1 MKFIN
6 SIREG
11 DFVRLKTL
19 SQLEKEFGKVE
30 KIGITGTL
38 FFGDRNNLDL
48 GFFVHKNER
57 RELGNVLRIKRV
69 ENAEHSGAIF
79 FHAENNGIS
88 YGYDDIEDVVFEK
101 QIVDA
106 VLINGKW
113 YQADM
118 DLNVLILTQ

>member
-6 SIREG
+6 VIREG

-19 SQLEKEFGKVE
+19 SQLEKEFGKAQEGGV
-30 KIGITGTL
+30 IGSI
-38 FFGDRNNLDL
+38 FFGDRNKLESV
-48 GFFVHKNER
+48 FFISRNVK

-69 ENAEHSGAIF
+69 ENAELSDEIF
-79 FHAENNGIS
+79 FHTENNGIL
-88 YGYDDIEDVVFEK
+88 YDYEDTQDVIFEK

-113 YQADM
+113 YKAND
-118 DLNVLILTQ
+118 DLNVLFNI

>member
-6 SIREG
+6 VIREG
-11 DFVRLKTL
+11 DFVKLKTL
-19 SQLEKEFGKVE
+19 SQLEKEFGKAQKGGV
-30 KIGITGTL
+30 IGAL
-38 FFGDRNNLDL
+38 FFGDRNDLDSA
-48 GFFVHKNER
+48 FFVHKNVRE
-57 RELGNVLRIKRV
+57 ELGNVLRIKRV
-69 ENAEHSGAIF
+69 ENAEHTDTIF

-88 YGYDDIEDVVFEK
+88 YGYDDIEDVTFEK
-101 QIVDA
+101 QIVDS

>member
-6 SIREG
+6 VIREG

-19 SQLEKEFGKVE
+19 SQLEKEFGKAHVGVA
-30 KIGITGTL
+30 IGS
-38 FFGDRNNLDL
+38 FCFGDRKNLDSA
-48 GFFVHKNER
+48 FFVYSNVKQ
-57 RELGNVLRIKRV
+57 ELGNVLRIKRV
-69 ENAEHSGAIF
+69 ENAELSDSIF

-88 YGYDDIEDVVFEK
+88 YDYEDTEDVVFEK

-113 YQADM
+113 YQADA
-118 DLNVLILTQ
+118 DLNSLL

>member
-6 SIREG
+6 VIREG

-19 SQLEKEFGKVE
+19 SQLEKEFGKAQEGGV
-30 KIGITGTL
+30 IGSF
-38 FFGDRNNLDL
+38 FFGDRHKLESV
-48 GFFVHKNER
+48 FFISKNVK

-69 ENAEHSGAIF
+69 ENAELSDEIF
-79 FHAENNGIS
+79 FHAENNGIL
-88 YGYDDIEDVVFEK
+88 YDYEDTQDVIFEK

-118 DLNVLILTQ
+118 DLNALILTQ

>member
-6 SIREG
+6 IIREG

-19 SQLEKEFGKVE
+19 SQLEKEFGKAKE
-30 KIGITGTL
+30 SNIIGTL
-38 FFGDRNNLDL
+38 YFGNLEYFDSVFYVY
-48 GFFVHKNER
+48 GNVR

-69 ENAEHSGAIF
+69 EKSEHSDAIF
-79 FHAENNGIS
+79 FDAENNGIS
-88 YGYDDIEDVVFEK
+88 YDYEDDENVTFEK

-113 YQADM
+113 YQADT
-118 DLNVLILTQ
+118 DLNILL

>member
-6 SIREG
+6 VIREG

-19 SQLEKEFGKVE
+19 SQLEKEFGE
-30 KIGITGTL
+30 AQENGIIGTL
-38 FFGDRNNLDL
+38 SFGNPKDIDSV
-48 GFFVHKNER
+48 FYVYKNVR
-57 RELGNVLRIKRV
+57 CELGNVLRIKRV
-69 ENAEHSGAIF
+69 ENSEYSDAIF

-88 YGYDDIEDVVFEK
+88 YDYEDVEDVVFEK

-113 YQADM
+113 YHADT
-118 DLNVLILTQ
+118 DLNILL